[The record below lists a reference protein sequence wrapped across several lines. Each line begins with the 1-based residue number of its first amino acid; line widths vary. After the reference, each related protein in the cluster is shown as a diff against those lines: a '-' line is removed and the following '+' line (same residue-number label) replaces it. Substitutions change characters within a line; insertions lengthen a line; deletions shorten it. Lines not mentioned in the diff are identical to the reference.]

1 MDFRQTNSTPV
12 NRPESVPGT
21 VSVGQP
27 NAKKQRPSDKL
38 PKWLNLLNVVILF
51 GVAALLALLAF
62 SFSRTDGVSEAKLID
77 HSQYQAVF
85 LNNGQVY
92 FGNVTAI
99 NNNYVRLVNIY
110 YLTQNSATATNTN
123 TTSAANGDYSLVKLG
138 CQQIHYP
145 YDQMIINRSQVTFW
159 ENLNQ
164 KGKVVQSIQAFEKQN
179 PNGPDCSKV
188 GTSTQS
194 SSTAA
199 TQGAATDTQ
208 TSTTTT
214 NKP

>member
-12 NRPESVPGT
+12 NRPEAAPAT

-27 NAKKQRPSDKL
+27 NIKKLRVGNGL

-51 GVAALLALLAF
+51 GIAVLLALLAF
-62 SFSRTDGVSEAKLID
+62 SFSRSDGGSEAKLVD

-92 FGNVTAI
+92 FGNVSSV
-99 NNNYVRLVNIY
+99 NNDYLRLVNIY
-110 YLTQNSATATNTN
+110 YLTQNSATDTTATTN
-123 TTSAANGDYSLVKLG
+123 SDYTLVKLG

-159 ENLNQ
+159 ENLN
-164 KGKVVQSIQAFEKQN
+164 KDGKVVQSIKSFEKQN

-188 GTSTQS
+188 TTDTQS
-194 SSTAA
+194 STGTN
-199 TQGAATDTQ
+199 TQGATAETQ
-208 TSTTTT
+208 GSTSTTGQ
-214 NKP
+214 